1 MFLNQYSYSKL
12 IIIQWC
18 WCIRPQQI
26 KILRK
31 FNRFNRISRVIQT
44 QQLHLFIMKR
54 RRKRKSKIMEMVVVN
69 KCLLIIQN
77 ILLNNTTQIYQ
88 KLMVDRMDKIKMKIL
103 WISLIKATEVLLQ
116 KQDRCKSLILIC
128 HIK

>member
-1 MFLNQYSYSKL
+1 MFLNQYSYNKL